1 MRGETFGMKTKLISL
16 GLAAALALSLA
27 GCNMATPASVGTIG
41 DVDIPAGLYLLIQYN
56 DYSRTTSA
64 VDLATGETAS
74 DVKLVLGKTAAG
86 TVGDEE
92 FTGTGA
98 EYLAAL
104 VARDLDHY
112 AAVETAFAA
121 LGGELSEADLAAIKE
136 NTDSTWESNGELY
149 AANGIGK
156 EALQAYYTNNYKA
169 QALLDLYYGP
179 EGVEPVGNDELESFI
194 TDDCL
199 YMEGI
204 QLPLLDYST
213 FSYADDEQTAQVTE
227 LAEQCVSALEAAAPA
242 TAETAAVDEAL
253 QTVAAEY
260 LPQAFAALGSSIDD
274 SLTGYYVVQE
284 LFLPDEL
291 DSYTLADD
299 SNAIRDA
306 FDEAGL
312 DKWTVVDLTSM
323 LLAAR
328 QTDPLAAHTAAELC
342 EQFDILD
349 ALRGEDLEARLY
361 ADGAALPH
369 ALDQSAMNT
378 YKPGNIKRSV

>member
-1 MRGETFGMKTKLISL
+1 MKMKLISL

-41 DVDIPAGLYLLIQYN
+41 DVEITAGLYLLTQYN
-56 DYSRTTSA
+56 NYSRVSGA
-64 VDLATGETAS
+64 VELATGESAS
-74 DVKLVLGKTAAG
+74 NVKLVLDKTATG

-98 EYLAAL
+98 EYLAKL

-121 LGGELSEADLAAIKE
+121 LGGALSDEDLAAIKE

-156 EALQAYYTNNYKA
+156 ESLEMYTANTYKE

-179 EGVEPVGNDELESFI
+179 DGAEPVGDDELTSFI
-194 TDDCL
+194 SDDCL
-199 YMEGI
+199 YMEGVE
-204 QLPLLDYST
+204 LPLLNYST
-213 FSYADDEQTAQVTE
+213 FTFADDEQTEAVNAI
-227 LAEQCVSALEAAAPA
+227 AEECMRALTADAPEGA
-242 TAETAAVDEAL
+242 DAGTVTAAL
-253 QTVAAEY
+253 QSAAAEY
-260 LPQAFAALGSSIDD
+260 VPQAFAALDSSIDE
-274 SLTGYYVVQE
+274 SLAPYYVIQDLV
-284 LFLPDEL
+284 LPDEVA
-291 DSYTLADD
+291 SYTLADG
-299 SNAIRDA
+299 SNALQDTFGA
-306 FDEAGL
+306 AGM
-312 DKWTVVDLTSM
+312 DKWTVVDLTSS

-342 EQFDILD
+342 EQYAVLD
-349 ALRGEDLEARLY
+349 ALRGEDLQARLY